1 MTVIG
6 FHNSHEQVH
15 PAELLAAVQH
25 AEEVGFTAAMCS
37 DHFAP
42 WNSNQGHSGFAWSWL
57 GAALASTGLPC
68 GVVNAPGQRYHPAVI
83 AQGAATLAAM
93 FPGRFWM
100 ALGSGQVMN
109 ERITGTPWP
118 PKRVRDAR
126 LRECVDVIRA
136 LLAGEEVTHRGL
148 VDVERARIWTLPE
161 QQPALIGPVMS
172 VPTAQRH
179 ADWADGMVTINQPH
193 ETLREL
199 TGAYRDAG
207 GQGRLVLQVHLCWDP
222 DPERARRIAYE
233 QWYTNTFPPPLCW
246 DLDGPEAFEQASVYT
261 PQEAVEAA
269 VRVSSD
275 LGQHAAWLAEYAELG
290 FDEIYLHHVGTEQ
303 KPFLDAFGEHVLPQL
318 GVTRPEP
325 AVALDGPG
333 GPRRPHQEPEPGPSS
348 VLPEGRPTPP

>member
-15 PAELLAAVQH
+15 PAELLRAVQH

-42 WNSNQGHSGFAWSWL
+42 WNKAQGHSGFAWSWL
-57 GAALASTGLPC
+57 GAALASTDLPF
-68 GVVNAPGQRYHPAVI
+68 GVVNAPGQRYHPAII

-118 PKRVRDAR
+118 PKRIRDAR

-148 VDVERARIWTLPE
+148 VDVERAKIWSLPE

-172 VPTAQRH
+172 VPTARRH
-179 ADWADGMVTINQPH
+179 ADWADGFITINQPH

-207 GQGRLVLQVHLCWDP
+207 GRGRLALQVHLCWDP
-222 DPERARRIAYE
+222 DPDRAKAIAYE
-233 QWYTNTFPPPLCW
+233 QWHTNTFPPPLCW
-246 DLDGPEAFEQASVYT
+246 DIDGPEAFEQASRYT
-261 PQEAVEAA
+261 PQEAVEGA

-275 LGQHAAWLAEYAELG
+275 LGQHTAWLAEYVDLG
-290 FDEIYLHHVGTEQ
+290 FDEIYLHHVGKEQ

-318 GVTRPEP
+318 GVTRPAP

-333 GPRRPHQEPEPGPSS
+333 GPRRPRQEPEPAPPG
-348 VLPEGRPTPP
+348 VLPEGRPPSR

>member
-1 MTVIG
+1 VTVIG

-42 WNSNQGHSGFAWSWL
+42 WNHAQGHSGFAWSWL
-57 GAALASTGLPC
+57 GAALATTGLPC

-148 VDVERARIWTLPE
+148 VDVERARIWSLPE

-172 VPTAQRH
+172 VPTARRH
-179 ADWADGMVTINQPH
+179 ADWADGFITINQPH

-199 TGAYRDAG
+199 TGAYREAG
-207 GQGRLVLQVHLCWDP
+207 GRGRLALQVHLCWDP
-222 DPERARRIAYE
+222 DPDRAKAIAYE
-233 QWYTNTFPPPLCW
+233 QWHTNTFPPPLCW
-246 DLDGPEAFEQASVYT
+246 DIDGPEAFEQASQHV
-261 PQEAVEAA
+261 PQEAVEGA
-269 VRVSSD
+269 VLVSSD
-275 LGQHAAWLAEYAELG
+275 LGRHADWLAEYVELG
-290 FDEIYLHHVGTEQ
+290 FEEIYLHHVGKEQ
-303 KPFLDAFGEHVLPQL
+303 RPFLDAFGEHVLPQL
-318 GVTRPEP
+318 DVTRPAP
-325 AVALDGPG
+325 AVALDPAGPPQ
-333 GPRRPHQEPEPGPSS
+333 PRRPSQEPQPAA
-348 VLPEGRPTPP
+348 LP